1 MQINTQT
8 VDHILDTAV
17 AAAARG
23 TACLH
28 AALDELPAAIYAT
41 DANGTITFYNHA
53 CVELAGRTPTVGVD
67 KWCVSW
73 KLYTTDGQALPHDKC
88 PMAVAVREQR
98 PVRGA
103 RAVAERPDGSRIV
116 FEPYPTPL
124 FDGDGNLAGALNLLV
139 ETPARA
145 NAEHFRTE
153 ATKCR
158 SLADHLDD
166 SMAAETLSLM
176 ADKYDERALKLRRR
190 R

>member
-17 AAAARG
+17 AAAERG
-23 TACLH
+23 TDCLH
-28 AALDELPAAIYAT
+28 AALDDLPAAIYTT
-41 DANGTITFYNHA
+41 DENGTITFYNHA
-53 CVELAGRTPTVGVD
+53 CVTLAGRTPAVGVD

-73 KLYTTDGQALPHDKC
+73 KLYTTEGQALPHDKC

-103 RAVAERPDGSRIV
+103 RAVAERPDGTRIA

-124 FDGDGNLAGALNLLV
+124 FDGEGKLAGAVNLLV
-139 ETPARA
+139 EAPTRA

-158 SLADHLDD
+158 SLADHLDN
-166 SMAAETLSLM
+166 SAEAETLSLM
-176 ADKYDERALKLRRR
+176 ADKYDEHALKLRRR
-190 R
+190 D